1 MVKPHVSAATQT
13 ASPGS
18 GIAAPGAPY
27 GTRQAPLS
35 IEQARARIRK
45 DFLCFA
51 DLVMSQVALPDGHSF
66 GSATAGSLNHQLTW
80 NQRCEVLSSSSGLS
94 VFGRRAVADDG
105 DEHQLQVEVRYFHPE
120 LHFRP
125 TPRSDPRVSRQ
136 FNDGFGVHL
145 WVDQGRPFWGM
156 TRSLIAGSEFCSG
169 VSSPEALALEVVRR
183 LRLAIERRT
192 RPAAV
197 AALAD

>member
-1 MVKPHVSAATQT
+1 MVMPHVSVAAHDTP
-13 ASPGS
+13 SGS
-18 GIAAPGAPY
+18 RIAAPGAPY
-27 GTRQAPLS
+27 GTRQDPLS
-35 IEQARARIRK
+35 IEQARARIRE

-51 DLVMSQVALPDGHSF
+51 DLVMSQVALPDDHSF
-66 GSATAGSLNHQLTW
+66 GRATAGSLHHQLTW

-94 VFGRRAVADDG
+94 IFGRRAVGDDG
-105 DEHQLQVEVRYFHPE
+105 DQHQLQVEVRYFHPE

-125 TPRSDPRVSRQ
+125 TPRSHPRVSRR

-145 WVDQGRPFWGM
+145 WVDQGRPYWGM

-169 VSSPEALALEVVRR
+169 VPTPEALAAEVVRR

-197 AALAD
+197 VALAS